1 VFLRLS
7 LLGFGGPNV
16 HLALMLDEVVERRRW
31 LDREHFLQLISLT
44 SLLPGPN
51 SSEVAIHVGYTQRG
65 WRGALV
71 TGLSFLAPTF
81 VLVVLLSFV
90 YFRYGTVPA
99 VGHVFWAL
107 KPVVVALILTA
118 GWKLGKAAITDRVL
132 MALAGGGL
140 VVALL
145 LDAWEVAAMAV
156 GGVVTWLIYRRG
168 PSGEQS
174 APAHPG
180 PSSHGGEAQRTERK
194 APALVFAPLG
204 TLFVGGEIGRLFIL
218 MLWTGSVL
226 FGGGYMLVALLEPVV
241 VGQYGWLT
249 TDQFLDGIALTQAVP
264 GPIVTLVAF
273 VGYGVAGVPGALVAT
288 FGIYLPSFA
297 AVLAV
302 APLLE
307 RWRHV
312 EGLRAVLRGVN
323 AIVVGAILGVALS
336 LLPAAVP
343 DPVAAMLF
351 VAALV
356 AGSRFGVGAVW
367 LVGAGLLVGALRA
380 LAF

>member
-1 VFLRLS
+1 V
-7 LLGFGGPNV
+7 LGFGGPNV

-31 LDREHFLQLISLT
+31 LDREHFLELVALT

-51 SSEVAIHVGYTQRG
+51 SSEVAIHIGHTQRG
-65 WRGALV
+65 WKGALV
-71 TGLSFLAPTF
+71 TGVSFLAPTF

-99 VGHVFWAL
+99 VGDVFWAL

-118 GWKLGKAAITDRVL
+118 GWKLGKAAITDGVL
-132 MALAGGGL
+132 LAIAGGGL
-140 VVALL
+140 AVALL
-145 LDAWEVAAMAV
+145 LDAWEVGAMAV
-156 GGVVTWLIYRRG
+156 GGTVTWLIYRRG
-168 PSGEQS
+168 ASGERS
-174 APAHPG
+174 APAHTE
-180 PSSHGGEAQRTERK
+180 PSGQDGKARGFERK
-194 APALVFAPLG
+194 APTLVFAPLG
-204 TLFVGGEIGRLFIL
+204 ALFVGGEIGRLFIL

-249 TDQFLDGIALTQAVP
+249 TEQFLDGIALTQAVP

-307 RWRHV
+307 RWRHM

-343 DPVAAMLF
+343 DPVAAILF

-356 AGSRFGVGAVW
+356 AGSRFGVGAIW
-367 LVGAGLLVGALRA
+367 LVGPALLIGAARA

>member
-1 VFLRLS
+1 
-7 LLGFGGPNV
+7 
-16 HLALMLDEVVERRRW
+16 
-31 LDREHFLQLISLT
+31 
-44 SLLPGPN
+44 
-51 SSEVAIHVGYTQRG
+51 
-65 WRGALV
+65 
-71 TGLSFLAPTF
+71 
-81 VLVVLLSFV
+81 
-90 YFRYGTVPA
+90 
-99 VGHVFWAL
+99 
-107 KPVVVALILTA
+107 
-118 GWKLGKAAITDRVL
+118 
-132 MALAGGGL
+132 
-140 VVALL
+140 
-145 LDAWEVAAMAV
+145 MAV

-168 PSGEQS
+168 ASGEQS

>member
-156 GGVVTWLIYRRG
+156 GGAVTWLIYRRG
-168 PSGEQS
+168 ASGEQS

-288 FGIYLPSFA
+288 FAIYLPSFA

>member
-156 GGVVTWLIYRRG
+156 GGAVTWLIYRRG
-168 PSGEQS
+168 ASGEQS

>member
-1 VFLRLS
+1 
-7 LLGFGGPNV
+7 
-16 HLALMLDEVVERRRW
+16 MLDEVVERRRW

-99 VGHVFWAL
+99 VGDVFWAL

-132 MALAGGGL
+132 MVLAGGGL
-140 VVALL
+140 AVALL

-156 GGVVTWLIYRRG
+156 GGAVTWLIHRRG
-168 PSGEQS
+168 ASGEQS

-249 TDQFLDGIALTQAVP
+249 TDQLLDGIALTQAVP

-343 DPVAAMLF
+343 DPVAATLF

-356 AGSRFGVGAVW
+356 AGARFRVGAVW
-367 LVGAGLLVGALRA
+367 LVATGLLVGALRA